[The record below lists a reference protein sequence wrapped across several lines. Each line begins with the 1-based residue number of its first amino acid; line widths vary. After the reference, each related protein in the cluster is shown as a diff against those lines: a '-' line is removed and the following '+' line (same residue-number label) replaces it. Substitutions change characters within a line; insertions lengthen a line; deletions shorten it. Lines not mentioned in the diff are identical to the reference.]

1 MSDEICVVR
10 TNLSINE
17 RVEKM
22 KSIVDAKIKREEEV
36 IDEEMERKIGG
47 DEEVEGGREGRRGEV
62 VSGQI
67 NRGMERFV
75 GVRNNEGI

>member
-47 DEEVEGGREGRRGEV
+47 DEEVEGGREGRRGDV

>member
-17 RVEKM
+17 RLEKM